1 MTRALLAC
9 FALAVCATASADDK
23 KPAAAAPAAKPAA
36 AAPAAAAPAP
46 AGPTKSAPGSTVYF
60 IAPED
65 GATVGRVF
73 PVKFG
78 LTGMGVAPAGVI
90 HDGSGHHHLLV
101 DAKEPP
107 KAGQPIANDANHLHF
122 GGGQTETA
130 LALPPGD
137 HTLQLV
143 FGDAGHQ
150 PFDPPLMSK
159 VITVHVK

>member
-1 MTRALLAC
+1 MTRVLIAC
-9 FALAVCATASADDK
+9 FALALCASASADDK
-23 KPAAAAPAAKPAA
+23 TPAAAAPAAKPAA
-36 AAPAAAAPAP
+36 GAPAAPAASKP
-46 AGPTKSAPGSTVYF
+46 APGSSVYF

-73 PVKFG
+73 SVKFG
-78 LTGMGVAPAGVI
+78 LTGMGVAPAGVV

-101 DAKEPP
+101 DAKAPP
-107 KAGQPIANDANHLHF
+107 KAGQPIPNDANHLHF
-122 GGGQTETA
+122 GGGQTETS

-150 PFDPPLMSK
+150 PFDPSLMSK

>member
-1 MTRALLAC
+1 MKRALIAC
-9 FALAVCATASADDK
+9 VALALCATASAADK
-23 KPAAAAPAAKPAA
+23 KPAAAPAATP
-36 AAPAAAAPAP
+36 AAAPAP
-46 AGPTKSAPGSTVYF
+46 AAATKPAPGSTVYF

-78 LTGMGVAPAGVI
+78 LTGMGVAPAGVV

-122 GGGQTETA
+122 GGGQTETS